1 MLKAIISI
9 LLNSGRLT
17 KEQIEKMCKDAEL
30 FANDDREVKAK
41 IDARNALEGYVYS
54 IKVNIDNPPP
64 NMSLS
69 PADMQTLRDATK

>member
-1 MLKAIISI
+1 
-9 LLNSGRLT
+9 
-17 KEQIEKMCKDAEL
+17 MCKDAEL

-64 NMSLS
+64 NMSLN